1 MNDDL
6 LSRGA
11 LKNPLF
17 KSVPTY
23 RNYEDYHDA
32 EQYVRGWN
40 DAMRFIFGIY
50 ENRDNHCQH
59 IWEEIIDK
67 EVRKGGEKE

>member
-1 MNDDL
+1 MN
-6 LSRGA
+6 G
-11 LKNPLF
+11 KKKPLF

-32 EQYVRGWN
+32 EQYTRGWN
-40 DAMRFIFGIY
+40 DAMRYIFGID
-50 ENRDNHCQH
+50 ENRDDHCQH

-67 EVRKGGEKE
+67 SGEETNNE